1 MAETVRIEIPIE
13 VFDNTDPE
21 LGNAVRNLNRI
32 GQAADRAGESAQR
45 AGQQVTQ
52 FDRSSERTQRNLSQW
67 MKEKYEILLEA
78 KDRVAPVL
86 SAISGSIRN
95 IAGRA
100 WSVTMKAVD
109 FVTRPVQGI
118 VNLLKNPIFQA
129 GAVLG
134 VSIGM
139 KDTIDTYK
147 DFEAA
152 MSQVQAVSG
161 ATGAELEQL
170 TDKAKEMG
178 STTKFTAA
186 ESAEA
191 FNYMAMAGWKTND
204 MMEGIEGILNL
215 AAASG
220 ESLASTSDIVTD
232 ALTAFGMAAADS
244 GHFADILAAASSN
257 ANTNVGMMGET
268 FKYVAPVAGALGY
281 TAEDTAVA
289 IGLMA
294 NSGIKA
300 SMAGT
305 SLRQIF
311 MGLQGGVELSG
322 KALGKYHLEV
332 ENADGSMRKLDGVMD
347 DLREAFSKMTEAE
360 KAANAESI
368 AGKTG
373 MSGLLTIVNASEKDY
388 RKLTES
394 IKECDGAAAGMAGTM
409 LDNLQGSITLLQSA
423 VDGVKISL
431 GERLAPYV
439 RGIADWMT
447 EMMPEIQAGLSELMD
462 FTERKID
469 SLKAKFAEI
478 SATDEWQHADFFGK
492 MKIAWDEIIAQPFS
506 EWWESTGKAKI
517 ASVAGGIG
525 EGIGSALKT
534 GFLALLGIDVS
545 GTLDEGASIG
555 ASFAKGFSEGF
566 DFEAISRKLMD
577 GLKNMVSNAA
587 GLLPGGESA
596 GFSSLLSAGMLAKA
610 TGPLLKAGI
619 GGARLGRS
627 IFGSQ
632 TLQTDS
638 GETTV
643 VPGIGRRLAG
653 NMIGNAGAGTGLLG
667 FGSDT
672 AIKLGAGNLAG
683 GASLSAGALS
693 ALGLGAVAGGA
704 IGGASAISGGMDI
717 YRGFKADDKEEAAA
731 YKESGAWKLGGVG
744 AGAAAGAAI
753 GSVVPVVGTAVG
765 GLIGAG
771 VGGIAGWLKGNR
783 VKEDYKE
790 KLKEQ
795 EEAEAKA
802 QELAA
807 KTQKVFELTGVSIDG
822 AVLETQALKEA
833 IDDTGVSA
841 EEFGAMFQEA
851 VGNNLKSH
859 FGDIKLSLKETR
871 ELAESI
877 VFDSQE
883 KGIQK
888 FSDAVETSESSLSAL
903 KSRMQEIDRLNWK
916 AELGIKM
923 SKADISEYKDAMD
936 SLAKEAQS
944 YLENKH
950 YEANVAVNM
959 LVGKENAGSIRDSL
973 KEAYAG
979 LQSQI
984 DEASAELEQV
994 TSKALSDG
1002 VISTEDMVKVKIG
1015 GVKYEMDE
1023 AAAVTALQNQI
1034 SEITNKVAGAQQDA
1048 KLEALKIRYS
1058 GAQLDAE
1065 SFANLQQELQTDVES
1080 FTESYN
1086 QALEVGITNLKLQL
1100 GEGAIDKSTYEEQL
1114 KQLAEGYDAQID
1126 EMQVRVE
1133 SFQLDAIAE
1142 SYGSALDGILPD
1154 IEGTTSE
1161 KLSEAMQN
1169 ALAIEPQPA
1178 EWSAEQIASWFG
1190 LESLGA
1196 ETQAA
1201 LSEILQQTAETI
1213 PQKMSEEI
1221 TAAVGAVDYSGVD
1234 FAGPFSNEYL
1244 AQMQAADLSAGAN
1257 ALAQNVETGTA
1268 ASIGLLTFA
1277 ESGAAVTNGVGS
1289 AIQGA
1294 DMSPIAS
1301 AVDTL
1306 KSNTDAKV
1314 NSAFGA
1320 GVSTTMPV
1328 NVTADYKLLNPTA
1341 TVNVSGAGSGNAS
1354 LTATISGHA
1363 AGGYVQGKQ
1372 LSWLAEEG
1380 YGEFVIPTNPGRR
1393 ARALELYEQA
1403 GEMLGV
1409 GAHADGGFVG
1419 TGRPV
1424 FNHMV
1429 SGENNTFQD
1438 SYFLG
1443 SVMAENA
1450 PLQEV
1455 YQGDINY
1462 INDAVKN
1469 APYAHNETTDT
1480 DNILHDTSDTES
1492 GQDTYTY
1499 VPVHPGQDN
1508 RNGSSPGDVT
1518 IQVSV
1523 QMSPEFNISSQETEK
1538 QGTGDIMQAIRRHM
1552 SEIADEVGG
1561 EIADRLSEAFAN
1573 MALEG
1578 V

>member
-21 LGNAVRNLNRI
+21 LGNAIRGIDRL

-45 AGQQVTQ
+45 SGRRVTE
-52 FDRSSERTQRNLSQW
+52 FDRSSERTQRTLSQW

-78 KDRVAPVL
+78 KDRIAPVL
-86 SAISGSIRN
+86 SAIGGGIRN
-95 IAGRA
+95 LAGKA
-100 WSVTMKAVD
+100 WSVTMKAAD
-109 FVTRPVQGI
+109 FVTKPVQGI
-118 VNLLKNPIFQA
+118 INLLKNPIFQV

-139 KDTIDTYK
+139 KDTIETYK

-161 ATGAELEQL
+161 ATAPELEQL

-178 STTKFTAA
+178 ATTKFTAE
-186 ESAEA
+186 ESATA
-191 FNYMAMAGWKTND
+191 FNYMAMAGWKTQD
-204 MMEGIEGILNL
+204 MLSGIEGILNL

-220 ESLASTSDIVTD
+220 ESLGTTSDIVTD
-232 ALTAFGMAAADS
+232 ALTAFGLQASDA
-244 GHFADILAAASSN
+244 GHFADVLAQASSN
-257 ANTNVGMMGET
+257 ANTNVSMLGES
-268 FKYVAPVAGALGY
+268 FKYVAPVAGAMKY
-281 TAEDTAVA
+281 NVEDVSLAL
-289 IGLMA
+289 GLMA
-294 NSGIKA
+294 NASVKG

-305 SLRQIF
+305 SLKTALVNMASPTDKMATAMKKYGIS
-311 MGLQGGVELSG
+311 LTDSDG
-322 KALGKYHLEV
+322 KMKTLK
-332 ENADGSMRKLDGVMD
+332 GVMD
-347 DLREAFSKMTEAE
+347 NLRTSLGGLAEAE
-360 KAANAESI
+360 QTAAASRIFGKEAMAGMLSI
-368 AGKTG
+368 
-373 MSGLLTIVNASEKDY
+373 INASEKDY
-388 RKLTES
+388 NKLT
-394 IKECDGAAAGMAGTM
+394 KAVNNADGAAKNMSETM
-409 LDNLQGSITLLQSA
+409 LNNLQGSITLLQSA
-423 VDGVKISL
+423 ADGVKIST

-447 EMMPEIQAGLSELMD
+447 EMMPEIESGLGELMD
-462 FTERKID
+462 FVDRKIN

-478 SATDEWQHADFFGK
+478 SATEEWQNADIFGK
-492 MKIAWDEIIAQPFS
+492 VKIAWDEIIAQPFS
-506 EWWESTGKAKI
+506 EWWESAGKAKI
-517 ASVAGGIG
+517 AGMAGGVG

-534 GFLALLGIDVS
+534 GILTLLGIDVS

-566 DFEAISRKLMD
+566 DFEAISGKLTE

-587 GLLPGGESA
+587 KLLPGGEA
-596 GFSSLLSAGMLAKA
+596 ADLSSLLSAGMLAKVA
-610 TGPLLKAGI
+610 GPLLNAGI
-619 GGARLGRS
+619 GGVRLGRS

-632 TLQTDS
+632 TLPSED

-643 VPGIGRRLAG
+643 VPGIGRRI
-653 NMIGNAGAGTGLLG
+653 IGNADAGTGLLG
-667 FGSDT
+667 VGSSV
-672 AIKLGAGNLAG
+672 AMRLRAGNLAS
-683 GASLSAGALS
+683 GASLSTGALS

-704 IGGASAISGGMDI
+704 IGGVSAISGGMDV
-717 YRGFKADDKEEAAA
+717 YRGFTADDKEEAAA

-771 VGGIAGWLKGNR
+771 VGGIAGWLKGNK
-783 VKEDYKE
+783 VKDDYKE

-802 QELAA
+802 QGLAA
-807 KTQKVFELTGVSIDG
+807 KTQQVFELTGVSIDS
-822 AVLETQALKEA
+822 AVLETQELKDA
-833 IDDTGVSA
+833 MDDAGVSA
-841 EEFGAMFQEA
+841 EQFGAMFQEA

-859 FGDIKLSLKETR
+859 FGDLKLSLKETQD
-871 ELAESI
+871 LAESI
-877 VFDSQE
+877 VFDKQE
-883 KGIQK
+883 KGVQK
-888 FSDAVETSESSLSAL
+888 FSDALGASESSLSGL
-903 KSRMQEIDRLNWK
+903 KKRMQEIDRLNWE

-923 SKADISEYKDAMD
+923 SKGDISSYKDAMD
-936 SLAKEAQS
+936 ALAEEARS
-944 YLENKH
+944 YLKDKH

-959 LVGKENAGSIRDSL
+959 LVGKDNADGIRDSL
-973 KEAYAG
+973 KETYAG

-984 DEASAELEQV
+984 DEASAELQRV
-994 TSKALSDG
+994 TSKAFKDG

-1034 SEITNKVAGAQQDA
+1034 AEITNKVAGAQQDA

-1065 SFANLQQELQTDVES
+1065 SFANLQQELQADVES
-1080 FTESYN
+1080 FTESYS

-1133 SFQLDAIAE
+1133 SFQLDTIAE

-1169 ALAIEPQPA
+1169 ALAIEPEPA

-1221 TAAVGAVDYSGVD
+1221 TSAMSAVDYSGLD
-1234 FAGPFSNEYL
+1234 LAGPFSNEYI

-1268 ASIGLLTFA
+1268 ASMGLLTFA

-1289 AIQGA
+1289 AIQAA

-1328 NVTADYKLLNPTA
+1328 NVTADYRLLNPAA

-1363 AGGYVQGKQ
+1363 AGGYVQGRQ

-1403 GEMLGV
+1403 GKVLGV
-1409 GAHADGGFVG
+1409 SAHADGGFVG
-1419 TGRPV
+1419 NGQPA
-1424 FNHMV
+1424 FHNYMV
-1429 SGENNTFQD
+1429 SGENAPLQGSCSMD
-1438 SYFLG
+1438 SFLAG
-1443 SVMAENA
+1443 NDS
-1450 PLQEV
+1450 LQEV
-1455 YQGDINY
+1455 YQGNINY

-1469 APYAHNETTDT
+1469 APRAYNETKETNNVLNDM
-1480 DNILHDTSDTES
+1480 SVTES
-1492 GQDTYTY
+1492 GQNDY
-1499 VPVHPGQDN
+1499 VPVYI
-1508 RNGSSPGDVT
+1508 GSGNSAESSQGSTT

-1523 QMSPEFNISSQETEK
+1523 QMSPAFNISSQETGK

>member
-21 LGNAVRNLNRI
+21 LGNAIRGIDRL

-45 AGQQVTQ
+45 SGRRVTE
-52 FDRSSERTQRNLSQW
+52 FDRSSERTQRTLSQW

-78 KDRVAPVL
+78 KDRIAPVL
-86 SAISGSIRN
+86 SAIGGGIRN
-95 IAGRA
+95 LAGKA
-100 WSVTMKAVD
+100 WSVTMKAAD
-109 FVTRPVQGI
+109 FVTKPVQGI
-118 VNLLKNPIFQA
+118 INLLKNPIFQV

-139 KDTIDTYK
+139 KDTIETYK

-161 ATGAELEQL
+161 ATAPELEQL

-178 STTKFTAA
+178 ATTKFTAE
-186 ESAEA
+186 ESATA
-191 FNYMAMAGWKTND
+191 FNYMAMAGWKTQD
-204 MMEGIEGILNL
+204 MLSGIEGILNL

-220 ESLASTSDIVTD
+220 ESLGTTSDIVTD
-232 ALTAFGMAAADS
+232 ALTAFGLQASDA
-244 GHFADILAAASSN
+244 GHFADVLAQASSN
-257 ANTNVGMMGET
+257 ANTNVSMLGES
-268 FKYVAPVAGALGY
+268 FKYVAPVAGAMKY
-281 TAEDTAVA
+281 NVEDVSLAL
-289 IGLMA
+289 GLMA
-294 NSGIKA
+294 NASVKG

-305 SLRQIF
+305 SLKTALVNMASPTDKMATAMKKYGIS
-311 MGLQGGVELSG
+311 LTDSDG
-322 KALGKYHLEV
+322 KMKTLK
-332 ENADGSMRKLDGVMD
+332 GVMD
-347 DLREAFSKMTEAE
+347 NLRTSLGGLAEAE
-360 KAANAESI
+360 QTAAASRIFGKEAMAGMLSI
-368 AGKTG
+368 
-373 MSGLLTIVNASEKDY
+373 INASEKDY
-388 RKLTES
+388 NKLT
-394 IKECDGAAAGMAGTM
+394 KAVNNADGAAKNMSETM

-423 VDGVKISL
+423 VDGVKIST

-447 EMMPEIQAGLSELMD
+447 EMMPEIESGLGELMD
-462 FTERKID
+462 FVDRKIN

-478 SATDEWQHADFFGK
+478 RATEEWQNADIFGK
-492 MKIAWDEIIAQPFS
+492 VKIAWDEIIAQPFS

-517 ASVAGGIG
+517 AGMAGGVG

-534 GFLALLGIDVS
+534 GILTLLGIDVS

-566 DFEAISRKLMD
+566 DFEAISSKLME

-587 GLLPGGESA
+587 KLLPGGESSDL
-596 GFSSLLSAGMLAKA
+596 SSLLSAGMLAKIA
-610 TGPLLKAGI
+610 GPLLNAGI
-619 GGARLGRS
+619 GGARLGRT
-627 IFGSQ
+627 IFSSQ
-632 TLQTDS
+632 TLPAEDGGTA
-638 GETTV
+638 V
-643 VPGIGRRLAG
+643 VPGLGARL
-653 NMIGNAGAGTGLLG
+653 IGNAGAGTGLLG
-667 FGSDT
+667 FGANT

-683 GASLSAGALS
+683 GASLSAGTLS
-693 ALGLGAVAGGA
+693 AIGLGATAGGIAGGA
-704 IGGASAISGGMDI
+704 SLISGGVDI
-717 YRGFKADDKEEAAA
+717 YKAVKSDDKEESAA
-731 YKESGAWKLGGVG
+731 YAESGAWKVGGAG

-753 GSVVPVVGTAVG
+753 GSFFGGIGAVPGA
-765 GLIGAG
+765 LIGAG
-771 VGGIAGWLKGNR
+771 VGGIAGWLKGNK
-783 VKEDYKE
+783 VKDDYKE

-807 KTQKVFELTGVSIDG
+807 KTQQVFELTGVSIDS
-822 AVLETQALKEA
+822 AVLETQELKDA
-833 IDDTGVSA
+833 MDDAGVSA
-841 EEFGAMFQEA
+841 EQFGAMFQEA

-859 FGDIKLSLKETR
+859 FGDLKLSLKETQN
-871 ELAESI
+871 LAESI
-877 VFDSQE
+877 VFDKQE

-888 FSDAVETSESSLSAL
+888 FSDAAEASQSSLSAL
-903 KSRMQEIDRLNWK
+903 KKRMEEIDRLNWE

-923 SKADISEYKDAMD
+923 SKGDVSNFKDSMD
-936 SLAKEAQS
+936 ALAEEAQS
-944 YLENKH
+944 YLKDKH

-959 LVGKENAGSIRDSL
+959 LVGKDNAGGIRDSL
-973 KEAYAG
+973 KETYAG

-984 DEASAELEQV
+984 DEASAELQRV
-994 TSKALSDG
+994 TSKAFKDG

-1034 SEITNKVAGAQQDA
+1034 AEITNKVAGAQQDA

-1065 SFANLQQELQTDVES
+1065 SFANLQQELQADVES
-1080 FTESYN
+1080 FTESYS

-1133 SFQLDAIAE
+1133 SFQLDTIAE

-1169 ALAIEPQPA
+1169 ALAIEPEPA

-1221 TAAVGAVDYSGVD
+1221 TSAMSAVDYSGLD
-1234 FAGPFSNEYL
+1234 LAGPFSNEYI

-1268 ASIGLLTFA
+1268 ASMGLLTFA

-1289 AIQGA
+1289 AIQSA

-1328 NVTADYKLLNPTA
+1328 NVTADYRLLNPAA

-1363 AGGYVQGKQ
+1363 AGGYVQGRQ

-1403 GEMLGV
+1403 GKVLGV
-1409 GAHADGGFVG
+1409 SAHADGGFVG
-1419 TGRPV
+1419 NGQPA
-1424 FNHMV
+1424 FHNYMV
-1429 SGENNTFQD
+1429 SGENAPLQGSCSMD
-1438 SYFLG
+1438 SFLAG
-1443 SVMAENA
+1443 NDS
-1450 PLQEV
+1450 LQEV
-1455 YQGDINY
+1455 YQGNINY

-1469 APYAHNETTDT
+1469 APRAYNETKETNNVLNDM
-1480 DNILHDTSDTES
+1480 SVTES
-1492 GQDTYTY
+1492 GQNDY
-1499 VPVHPGQDN
+1499 VPVYI
-1508 RNGSSPGDVT
+1508 GSGNSAESSQGSTT

-1523 QMSPEFNISSQETEK
+1523 QMSPAFNISSQETGK

>member
-21 LGNAVRNLNRI
+21 LGNAIRGIDRL

-45 AGQQVTQ
+45 SGRRVTE
-52 FDRSSERTQRNLSQW
+52 FDRSSERTQRTLSQW

-78 KDRVAPVL
+78 KDRIAPVL
-86 SAISGSIRN
+86 SAIGGGIRN
-95 IAGRA
+95 LAGKA
-100 WSVTMKAVD
+100 WSVTMKAAD
-109 FVTRPVQGI
+109 FVTKPVQGI
-118 VNLLKNPIFQA
+118 INLLKNPIFQV

-139 KDTIDTYK
+139 KDTIETYK

-161 ATGAELEQL
+161 ATAPELEQL

-178 STTKFTAA
+178 ATTKFTAE
-186 ESAEA
+186 ESATA
-191 FNYMAMAGWKTND
+191 FNYMAMAGWKTQD
-204 MMEGIEGILNL
+204 MLSGIEGILNL

-220 ESLASTSDIVTD
+220 ESLGTTSDIVTD
-232 ALTAFGMAAADS
+232 ALTAFGLQASDA
-244 GHFADILAAASSN
+244 GHFADVLAQASSN
-257 ANTNVGMMGET
+257 ANTNVSMLGES
-268 FKYVAPVAGALGY
+268 FKYVAPVAGAMKY
-281 TAEDTAVA
+281 NVEDVSLAL
-289 IGLMA
+289 GLMA
-294 NSGIKA
+294 NASVKG

-305 SLRQIF
+305 SLKTALVNMASPTDKMATAMKKYGIS
-311 MGLQGGVELSG
+311 LTDSDG
-322 KALGKYHLEV
+322 KMKTLK
-332 ENADGSMRKLDGVMD
+332 GVMD
-347 DLREAFSKMTEAE
+347 NLRTSLGGLAEAE
-360 KAANAESI
+360 QTAAASRIFGKEAMAGMLSI
-368 AGKTG
+368 
-373 MSGLLTIVNASEKDY
+373 INASEKDY
-388 RKLTES
+388 NKLT
-394 IKECDGAAAGMAGTM
+394 KAVNNADGAAKNMSETM

-423 VDGVKISL
+423 VDGVKIST

-447 EMMPEIQAGLSELMD
+447 EMMPEIESGLGELMD
-462 FTERKID
+462 FVDRKIN

-478 SATDEWQHADFFGK
+478 RATEEWQNADIFGK
-492 MKIAWDEIIAQPFS
+492 VKIAWDEIIAQPFS

-517 ASVAGGIG
+517 AGMAGGVG

-534 GFLALLGIDVS
+534 GILTLLGIDVS

-566 DFEAISRKLMD
+566 DFEAISSKLME

-587 GLLPGGESA
+587 KLLPGGESSDL
-596 GFSSLLSAGMLAKA
+596 SSLLSAGMLAKIA
-610 TGPLLKAGI
+610 GPLLNAGI
-619 GGARLGRS
+619 GGARLGRT
-627 IFGSQ
+627 IFSSQ
-632 TLQTDS
+632 TLPAEDGGTA
-638 GETTV
+638 V
-643 VPGIGRRLAG
+643 VPGLGARL
-653 NMIGNAGAGTGLLG
+653 IGNAGAGTGLLG
-667 FGSDT
+667 FGANT

-683 GASLSAGALS
+683 GASLSAGTLS
-693 ALGLGAVAGGA
+693 AIGLGATAGGIAGGA
-704 IGGASAISGGMDI
+704 SLISGGVDI
-717 YRGFKADDKEEAAA
+717 YKAVKSDDKEESAA
-731 YKESGAWKLGGVG
+731 YAESGAWKVGGAG

-753 GSVVPVVGTAVG
+753 GSFFGGIGAVPGA
-765 GLIGAG
+765 LIGAG
-771 VGGIAGWLKGNR
+771 VGGIAGWLKRNK
-783 VKEDYKE
+783 VKDDYKE

-807 KTQKVFELTGVSIDG
+807 KTQQVFELTGVSIDR
-822 AVLETQALKEA
+822 AVLETQELKDA
-833 IDDTGVSA
+833 MDDAGVSA
-841 EEFGAMFQEA
+841 EQFGAMFQEA

-859 FGDIKLSLKETR
+859 FGDLKLSLKETQN
-871 ELAESI
+871 LAESI
-877 VFDSQE
+877 VFDKQE

-888 FSDAVETSESSLSAL
+888 FSDAAEASQSSLSAL
-903 KSRMQEIDRLNWK
+903 KKRMEEIDRLNWE

-923 SKADISEYKDAMD
+923 SKGDVSNFKDSMD
-936 SLAKEAQS
+936 ALAEEAQS
-944 YLENKH
+944 YLKDKH

-959 LVGKENAGSIRDSL
+959 LVGKDNAGGIRDSL
-973 KEAYAG
+973 KETYAG

-984 DEASAELEQV
+984 DEASAELQRV
-994 TSKALSDG
+994 TSKAFKDG

-1034 SEITNKVAGAQQDA
+1034 AEITNKVAGAQQDA

-1065 SFANLQQELQTDVES
+1065 SFANLQQELQADVES
-1080 FTESYN
+1080 FTESYS

-1133 SFQLDAIAE
+1133 SFQLDTIAE

-1169 ALAIEPQPA
+1169 ALAIEPEPA

-1221 TAAVGAVDYSGVD
+1221 TSAMSAVDYSGLD
-1234 FAGPFSNEYL
+1234 LAGPFSNEYI

-1268 ASIGLLTFA
+1268 ASMGLLTFA

-1289 AIQGA
+1289 AIQSA

-1328 NVTADYKLLNPTA
+1328 NVTADYRLLNPAA

-1363 AGGYVQGKQ
+1363 AGGYVQGRQ

-1403 GEMLGV
+1403 GKVLGV
-1409 GAHADGGFVG
+1409 SAHADGGFVG
-1419 TGRPV
+1419 NGQPA
-1424 FNHMV
+1424 FHNYMV
-1429 SGENNTFQD
+1429 SGENAPLQGSCSMD
-1438 SYFLG
+1438 SFLAG
-1443 SVMAENA
+1443 NDS
-1450 PLQEV
+1450 LQEV
-1455 YQGDINY
+1455 YQGNINY

-1469 APYAHNETTDT
+1469 APRAYNETKETNNVLNDM
-1480 DNILHDTSDTES
+1480 SVTES
-1492 GQDTYTY
+1492 GQNDY
-1499 VPVHPGQDN
+1499 VPVYI
-1508 RNGSSPGDVT
+1508 GSGNSAESSQGSTT

-1523 QMSPEFNISSQETEK
+1523 QMSPAFNISSQETGK

>member
-21 LGNAVRNLNRI
+21 LGNAIRGIDRL

-45 AGQQVTQ
+45 SGRRVTE
-52 FDRSSERTQRNLSQW
+52 FDRSSERTQRTLSQW

-78 KDRVAPVL
+78 KDRIAPVL
-86 SAISGSIRN
+86 SAIGGGIRN
-95 IAGRA
+95 LAGKA
-100 WSVTMKAVD
+100 WSVTMKAAD
-109 FVTRPVQGI
+109 FVTKPVQGI
-118 VNLLKNPIFQA
+118 INLLKNPIFQV

-139 KDTIDTYK
+139 KDTIETYK

-161 ATGAELEQL
+161 ATAPELEQL

-178 STTKFTAA
+178 ATTKFTAE
-186 ESAEA
+186 ESATA
-191 FNYMAMAGWKTND
+191 FNYMAMAGWKTQD
-204 MMEGIEGILNL
+204 MLSGIEGILNL

-220 ESLASTSDIVTD
+220 ETLGTTSDIVTD
-232 ALTAFGMAAADS
+232 ALTAFGLQASDA
-244 GHFADILAAASSN
+244 GHFADVLAQASSN
-257 ANTNVGMMGET
+257 ANTNVSMLGES
-268 FKYVAPVAGALGY
+268 FKYVAPVAGAMKY
-281 TAEDTAVA
+281 NVEDVSLAL
-289 IGLMA
+289 GLMA
-294 NSGIKA
+294 NASVKG

-305 SLRQIF
+305 SLKTALVNMASPTDKMATAMKKYGIS
-311 MGLQGGVELSG
+311 LTDSDG
-322 KALGKYHLEV
+322 KMKTLK
-332 ENADGSMRKLDGVMD
+332 GVMD
-347 DLREAFSKMTEAE
+347 NLRTSLGGLAEAE
-360 KAANAESI
+360 QTAAASRIFGKEAMAGMLSI
-368 AGKTG
+368 
-373 MSGLLTIVNASEKDY
+373 INASEKDY
-388 RKLTES
+388 NKLT
-394 IKECDGAAAGMAGTM
+394 KAVNNADGAAKNMSETM

-423 VDGVKISL
+423 VDGVKIST

-447 EMMPEIQAGLSELMD
+447 EMMPEIESGLGELMD
-462 FTERKID
+462 FVDRKIN

-478 SATDEWQHADFFGK
+478 RATEEWQNADIFGK
-492 MKIAWDEIIAQPFS
+492 VKIAWDEIIAQPFS

-517 ASVAGGIG
+517 AGMAGGVG

-534 GFLALLGIDVS
+534 GILTLLGIDVS

-566 DFEAISRKLMD
+566 DFEAISSKLME

-587 GLLPGGESA
+587 KLLPGGESSDL
-596 GFSSLLSAGMLAKA
+596 SSLLSAGMLAKIA
-610 TGPLLKAGI
+610 GPLLNAGI
-619 GGARLGRS
+619 GGARLGRT
-627 IFGSQ
+627 IFSSQ
-632 TLQTDS
+632 TLPAEDGGTA
-638 GETTV
+638 V
-643 VPGIGRRLAG
+643 VPGLGARL
-653 NMIGNAGAGTGLLG
+653 IGNAGAGTGLLG
-667 FGSDT
+667 FGANT

-683 GASLSAGALS
+683 GASLSAGTLS
-693 ALGLGAVAGGA
+693 AIGLGATAGGIAGGA
-704 IGGASAISGGMDI
+704 SLISGGVDI
-717 YRGFKADDKEEAAA
+717 YKAVKSDDKEESAA
-731 YKESGAWKLGGVG
+731 YAESGAWKVGGAG

-753 GSVVPVVGTAVG
+753 GSFFGGIGAVPGA
-765 GLIGAG
+765 LIGAG
-771 VGGIAGWLKGNR
+771 VGGIAGWLKGNK
-783 VKEDYKE
+783 VKDDYKE

-807 KTQKVFELTGVSIDG
+807 KTQQVFELTGVSIDR
-822 AVLETQALKEA
+822 AVLETQELKDA
-833 IDDTGVSA
+833 MDDAGVSA
-841 EEFGAMFQEA
+841 EQFGAMFQEA

-859 FGDIKLSLKETR
+859 FGDLKLSLKETQD
-871 ELAESI
+871 LAESI
-877 VFDSQE
+877 VFDKQE

-888 FSDAVETSESSLSAL
+888 FSDAAEASQSSLSAL
-903 KSRMQEIDRLNWK
+903 KKRMEEIDRLNWE

-923 SKADISEYKDAMD
+923 SKGDVSNFKDSMD
-936 SLAKEAQS
+936 ALAEEAQS
-944 YLENKH
+944 YLKDKH

-959 LVGKENAGSIRDSL
+959 LVGKDNAGGIRDSL
-973 KEAYAG
+973 KETYAG

-984 DEASAELEQV
+984 DEASAELQRV
-994 TSKALSDG
+994 TSKAFKDG

-1034 SEITNKVAGAQQDA
+1034 AEITNKVAGAQQDA

-1065 SFANLQQELQTDVES
+1065 SFANLQQELQADVES
-1080 FTESYN
+1080 FTESYS

-1133 SFQLDAIAE
+1133 SFQLDTIAE

-1169 ALAIEPQPA
+1169 ALAIEPEPA

-1221 TAAVGAVDYSGVD
+1221 TSAMSAVDYSGLD
-1234 FAGPFSNEYL
+1234 LAGPFSNEYI

-1268 ASIGLLTFA
+1268 ASMGLLTFA

-1289 AIQGA
+1289 AIQSA

-1328 NVTADYKLLNPTA
+1328 NVTADYRLLNPAA

-1363 AGGYVQGKQ
+1363 AGGYVQGRQ

-1403 GEMLGV
+1403 GKVLGV
-1409 GAHADGGFVG
+1409 SAHADGGFVG
-1419 TGRPV
+1419 NGQPA
-1424 FNHMV
+1424 FQNYMV
-1429 SGENNTFQD
+1429 SGENAPLQGSCSMD
-1438 SYFLG
+1438 SFLAG
-1443 SVMAENA
+1443 NDS
-1450 PLQEV
+1450 LQEV
-1455 YQGDINY
+1455 YQGNINY

-1469 APYAHNETTDT
+1469 APRAYNETKETNNVLNDM
-1480 DNILHDTSDTES
+1480 SVTES
-1492 GQDTYTY
+1492 GQNDY
-1499 VPVHPGQDN
+1499 VPVYI
-1508 RNGSSPGDVT
+1508 GSGNSAESSQGSTT

-1523 QMSPEFNISSQETEK
+1523 QMSPAFNISSQETGK

>member
-21 LGNAVRNLNRI
+21 LGNAIRGIDRL

-45 AGQQVTQ
+45 SGRRVTE
-52 FDRSSERTQRNLSQW
+52 FDRSSERTQRTLSQW

-78 KDRVAPVL
+78 KDRIAPVL
-86 SAISGSIRN
+86 SAIGGGIRN
-95 IAGRA
+95 LAGKA
-100 WSVTMKAVD
+100 WSVTMKAAD
-109 FVTRPVQGI
+109 FVTKPVQGI
-118 VNLLKNPIFQA
+118 INLLKNPIFQV

-139 KDTIDTYK
+139 KDTIETYK

-161 ATGAELEQL
+161 ATAPELEQL

-178 STTKFTAA
+178 ATTKFTAE
-186 ESAEA
+186 ESATA
-191 FNYMAMAGWKTND
+191 FNYMAMAGWKTQD
-204 MMEGIEGILNL
+204 MLSGIEGILNL

-220 ESLASTSDIVTD
+220 ETLGTTSDIVTD
-232 ALTAFGMAAADS
+232 ALTAFGLQASDA
-244 GHFADILAAASSN
+244 GHFADVLAQASSN
-257 ANTNVGMMGET
+257 ANTNVSMLGES
-268 FKYVAPVAGALGY
+268 FKYVAPVAGAMKY
-281 TAEDTAVA
+281 NVEDVSLAL
-289 IGLMA
+289 GLMA
-294 NSGIKA
+294 NASVKG

-305 SLRQIF
+305 SLKTALVNMASPTDKMATAMKKYGIS
-311 MGLQGGVELSG
+311 LTDSDG
-322 KALGKYHLEV
+322 KMKTLK
-332 ENADGSMRKLDGVMD
+332 GVMD
-347 DLREAFSKMTEAE
+347 NLRTSLGGLAEAE
-360 KAANAESI
+360 QTAAASRIFGKEAMAGMLSI
-368 AGKTG
+368 
-373 MSGLLTIVNASEKDY
+373 INASEKDY
-388 RKLTES
+388 NKLT
-394 IKECDGAAAGMAGTM
+394 KAVNNADGAAKNMSETM

-423 VDGVKISL
+423 VDGVKIST

-447 EMMPEIQAGLSELMD
+447 EMMPEIESGLGELMD
-462 FTERKID
+462 FVDRKIN

-478 SATDEWQHADFFGK
+478 RATEEWQNADIFGK
-492 MKIAWDEIIAQPFS
+492 VKIAWDEIIAQPFS

-517 ASVAGGIG
+517 AGMAGGVG

-534 GFLALLGIDVS
+534 GILTLLGIDVS

-566 DFEAISRKLMD
+566 DFEAISSKLME

-587 GLLPGGESA
+587 KLLPGGESSDL
-596 GFSSLLSAGMLAKA
+596 SSLLSAGMLAKIA
-610 TGPLLKAGI
+610 GPLLNAGI
-619 GGARLGRS
+619 GGARLGRT
-627 IFGSQ
+627 IFSSQ
-632 TLQTDS
+632 TLPAEDGGTA
-638 GETTV
+638 V
-643 VPGIGRRLAG
+643 VPGLGARL
-653 NMIGNAGAGTGLLG
+653 IGNAGAGTGLLG
-667 FGSDT
+667 FGANT

-683 GASLSAGALS
+683 GASLSAGTLS
-693 ALGLGAVAGGA
+693 AIGLGATAGGIAGGA
-704 IGGASAISGGMDI
+704 SLISGGVDI
-717 YRGFKADDKEEAAA
+717 YKAVKSDDKEESAA
-731 YKESGAWKLGGVG
+731 YAESGAWKVGGAG

-753 GSVVPVVGTAVG
+753 GSFFGGIGAVPGA
-765 GLIGAG
+765 LIGAG
-771 VGGIAGWLKGNR
+771 VGGIAGWLKGNK
-783 VKEDYKE
+783 VKDDYKE

-807 KTQKVFELTGVSIDG
+807 KTQQVFELTGVSIDR
-822 AVLETQALKEA
+822 AVLETQELKDA
-833 IDDTGVSA
+833 MDDAGVSA
-841 EEFGAMFQEA
+841 EQFGAMFQEA

-859 FGDIKLSLKETR
+859 FGDLKLSLKETQD
-871 ELAESI
+871 LAESI
-877 VFDSQE
+877 VFDKQE

-888 FSDAVETSESSLSAL
+888 FSDAAEASQSSLSAL
-903 KSRMQEIDRLNWK
+903 KKRMEEIDRLNWE

-923 SKADISEYKDAMD
+923 SKGDVSNFKDSMD
-936 SLAKEAQS
+936 ALAEEAQS
-944 YLENKH
+944 YLKDKH

-959 LVGKENAGSIRDSL
+959 LVGKDNAGGIRDSL
-973 KEAYAG
+973 KETYAG

-984 DEASAELEQV
+984 DEASAELQRV
-994 TSKALSDG
+994 TSKAFKDG

-1034 SEITNKVAGAQQDA
+1034 AEITNKVAGAQQDA

-1065 SFANLQQELQTDVES
+1065 SFANLQQELQADVES
-1080 FTESYN
+1080 FTESYS

-1133 SFQLDAIAE
+1133 SFQLDTIAE

-1169 ALAIEPQPA
+1169 ALAIEPEPA

-1201 LSEILQQTAETI
+1201 LSKILQQTAETI

-1221 TAAVGAVDYSGVD
+1221 TSAMSAVDYSGLD
-1234 FAGPFSNEYL
+1234 LAGPFSNEYI

-1268 ASIGLLTFA
+1268 ASMGLLTFA

-1289 AIQGA
+1289 AIQSA

-1328 NVTADYKLLNPTA
+1328 NVTADYRLLNPAA

-1363 AGGYVQGKQ
+1363 AGGYVQGRQ

-1403 GEMLGV
+1403 GKVLGV
-1409 GAHADGGFVG
+1409 SAHADGGFVG
-1419 TGRPV
+1419 NGQPA
-1424 FNHMV
+1424 FHNYMV
-1429 SGENNTFQD
+1429 SGENAPLQGSCSMD
-1438 SYFLG
+1438 SFLAG
-1443 SVMAENA
+1443 NDS
-1450 PLQEV
+1450 LQEV
-1455 YQGDINY
+1455 YQGNINY

-1469 APYAHNETTDT
+1469 APRAYNETKETNNVLNDM
-1480 DNILHDTSDTES
+1480 SVTES
-1492 GQDTYTY
+1492 GQNDY
-1499 VPVHPGQDN
+1499 VPVYI
-1508 RNGSSPGDVT
+1508 GSGNSAESSQGSTT

-1523 QMSPEFNISSQETEK
+1523 QMSPAFNISSQETGK

>member
-21 LGNAVRNLNRI
+21 LGNAIRGIDRL

-45 AGQQVTQ
+45 SGRRVTE
-52 FDRSSERTQRNLSQW
+52 FDRSSERTQRTLSQW

-78 KDRVAPVL
+78 KDRIAPVL
-86 SAISGSIRN
+86 SGIGGGIRN
-95 IAGRA
+95 LAGKS
-100 WSVTMKAVD
+100 WSVTMKAAD
-109 FVTRPVQGI
+109 FVTKPVQGI
-118 VNLLKNPIFQA
+118 INLLKNPIFQV

-139 KDTIDTYK
+139 KDTIETYK

-161 ATGAELEQL
+161 ATAPELEQL

-178 STTKFTAA
+178 ATTKFTAE
-186 ESAEA
+186 ESATA
-191 FNYMAMAGWKTND
+191 FNYMAMAGWKTQD
-204 MMEGIEGILNL
+204 MLSGIEGILNL

-220 ESLASTSDIVTD
+220 ESLGTTSDIVTD
-232 ALTAFGMAAADS
+232 ALTAFGLQASDA
-244 GHFADILAAASSN
+244 GHFADVLAQASSN
-257 ANTNVGMMGET
+257 ANTNVSMLGES
-268 FKYVAPVAGALGY
+268 FKYVAPVAGAMKY
-281 TAEDTAVA
+281 NVEDVSLAL
-289 IGLMA
+289 GLMA
-294 NSGIKA
+294 NASVKG

-305 SLRQIF
+305 SLKTALVNMASPTDKMATAMKKYGIS
-311 MGLQGGVELSG
+311 LTDSDG
-322 KALGKYHLEV
+322 KMKTLK
-332 ENADGSMRKLDGVMD
+332 GVMD
-347 DLREAFSKMTEAE
+347 NLRTSLGGLAEAE
-360 KAANAESI
+360 QTAAASRIFGKEAMAGMLSI
-368 AGKTG
+368 
-373 MSGLLTIVNASEKDY
+373 INASEKDY
-388 RKLTES
+388 NKLT
-394 IKECDGAAAGMAGTM
+394 KAVNNADGAAKNMSETM

-423 VDGVKISL
+423 VDGVKIST

-447 EMMPEIQAGLSELMD
+447 EMMPEIESGLGELMD
-462 FTERKID
+462 FVDRKIN
-469 SLKAKFAEI
+469 SLNAKFAEI
-478 SATDEWQHADFFGK
+478 SATEEWQNADIFGK
-492 MKIAWDEIIAQPFS
+492 VKIAWDEIIAQPFS
-506 EWWESTGKAKI
+506 EWWESTGKAKL
-517 ASVAGGIG
+517 AGMAGGVG

-534 GFLALLGIDVS
+534 GILTLLGIDVS

-566 DFEAISRKLMD
+566 DFEAISSKLME

-587 GLLPGGESA
+587 KLLPGGEA
-596 GFSSLLSAGMLAKA
+596 AELSSLLSAGILAKIA
-610 TGPLLKAGI
+610 GSLLNVGI
-619 GGARLGRS
+619 GSARLGRS
-627 IFGSQ
+627 IFGGISESASDG
-632 TLQTDS
+632 LLKKIIGGFSVEGEVS
-638 GETTV
+638 GT
-643 VPGIGRRLAG
+643 GLAS
-653 NMIGNAGAGTGLLG
+653 GTGLLG
-667 FGSDT
+667 
-672 AIKLGAGNLAG
+672 LAG
-683 GASLSAGALS
+683 KAGMYLGSGATSSAGLA
-693 ALGLGAVAGGA
+693 AAGGGA
-704 IGGASAISGGMDI
+704 IAGGVIGAASLVSGAMDI
-717 YRGFKADDKEEAAA
+717 YHGFYAENKEEKDA
-731 YKESGAWKLGGVG
+731 YIDSGIYKTGGV
-744 AGAAAGAAI
+744 ATGAAI
-753 GSVVPVVGTAVG
+753 GATVGTIVPVVGTAVG

-771 VGGIAGWLKGNR
+771 VGGIAGWLKGNK
-783 VKEDYKE
+783 VKDDYKE

-795 EEAEAKA
+795 EKAEAKA

-807 KTQKVFELTGVSIDG
+807 KTQQVFELTGVSIDR
-822 AVLETQALKEA
+822 AVLETQELKDA
-833 IDDTGVSA
+833 MDDAGVSA
-841 EEFGAMFQEA
+841 EQFGAMFQEA

-859 FGDIKLSLKETR
+859 FGDLKLSLKETQD
-871 ELAESI
+871 LAESI
-877 VFDSQE
+877 VFDKQE

-888 FSDAVETSESSLSAL
+888 FSDAAEASQSSLSAL
-903 KSRMQEIDRLNWK
+903 KKRMEEIDRLNWE

-923 SKADISEYKDAMD
+923 SKGDVSNFKDSMD
-936 SLAKEAQS
+936 ALAEEAQS
-944 YLENKH
+944 YLKDKH

-959 LVGKENAGSIRDSL
+959 LVGKDNAGGIRDSL
-973 KEAYAG
+973 KETYAG

-984 DEASAELEQV
+984 DEASAELQRV
-994 TSKALSDG
+994 TSKAFKDG

-1034 SEITNKVAGAQQDA
+1034 AEITNKVAGAQQDA

-1065 SFANLQQELQTDVES
+1065 SFANLQQELQADVES

-1133 SFQLDAIAE
+1133 SFQLDTIAE

-1169 ALAIEPQPA
+1169 ALAIEPEPA

-1221 TAAVGAVDYSGVD
+1221 TSAMSAVDYSGLD
-1234 FAGPFSNEYL
+1234 LAGPFSNEYI

-1268 ASIGLLTFA
+1268 ASMGLLTFA

-1289 AIQGA
+1289 AIQSA

-1328 NVTADYKLLNPTA
+1328 NVTADYRLLNPAA

-1363 AGGYVQGKQ
+1363 AGGYVQGRQ

-1403 GEMLGV
+1403 GKVLGV
-1409 GAHADGGFVG
+1409 SAHADGGFVG
-1419 TGRPV
+1419 NGQPA
-1424 FNHMV
+1424 FHNYMV
-1429 SGENNTFQD
+1429 SGENAPLQGSCSMD
-1438 SYFLG
+1438 SFLAG
-1443 SVMAENA
+1443 NDS
-1450 PLQEV
+1450 LQEV
-1455 YQGDINY
+1455 YQGNINY

-1469 APYAHNETTDT
+1469 APRAYNETKETNNVLNDM
-1480 DNILHDTSDTES
+1480 SVTES
-1492 GQDTYTY
+1492 GQNDY
-1499 VPVHPGQDN
+1499 VPVYI
-1508 RNGSSPGDVT
+1508 GSGNSAESSQGSTT

-1523 QMSPEFNISSQETEK
+1523 QMSPAFNISSQETGK

>member
-1 MAETVRIEIPIE
+1 
-13 VFDNTDPE
+13 
-21 LGNAVRNLNRI
+21 
-32 GQAADRAGESAQR
+32 
-45 AGQQVTQ
+45 
-52 FDRSSERTQRNLSQW
+52 
-67 MKEKYEILLEA
+67 
-78 KDRVAPVL
+78 
-86 SAISGSIRN
+86 
-95 IAGRA
+95 
-100 WSVTMKAVD
+100 MKAVD
-109 FVTRPVQGI
+109 FVTKPVQGI
-118 VNLLKNPIFQA
+118 INLLKNPIFQV

-139 KDTIDTYK
+139 KDTIETYK

-161 ATGAELEQL
+161 ATGPQLEQL

-178 STTKFTAA
+178 ATTKFTAE

-204 MMEGIEGILNL
+204 MMDGIEGILNL

-220 ESLASTSDIVTD
+220 ESLATTSDIVTD
-232 ALTAFGMAAADS
+232 ALTAFGLQASDS

-268 FKYVAPVAGALGY
+268 FKYVAPVAGALKY

-311 MGLQGGVELSG
+311 LGLQGGVELTG

-332 ENADGSMRKLDGVMD
+332 ENADGSMRNLDGVMQD
-347 DLREAFSKMTEAE
+347 MREAFSKMTEAE
-360 KAANAESI
+360 KTANAENI

-373 MSGLLTIVNASEKDY
+373 MSGLLAIVNASEKDY
-388 RKLTES
+388 KKLTEA
-394 IKECDGAAAGMAGTM
+394 IKECDGASEKMSETM

-423 VDGVKISL
+423 VDSVKIST

-439 RGIADWMT
+439 RGIADWLT
-447 EMMPEIQAGLSELMD
+447 EMMPEVEAGLGELMD
-462 FTERKID
+462 FVDRKIN

-478 SATDEWQHADFFGK
+478 SATDAWQDADIFGK
-492 MKIAWDEIIAQPFS
+492 IKIAWDEIIAQPFS

-517 ASVAGGIG
+517 AGMAGGVG

-534 GFLALLGIDVS
+534 GILTLLGIDVS

-566 DFEAISRKLMD
+566 DFEAISSKLME

-587 GLLPGGESA
+587 KLLPGGEAA
-596 GFSSLLSAGMLAKA
+596 GLSSLLSAGMLAKIA
-610 TGPLLKAGI
+610 GPLVSAGI

-632 TLQTDS
+632 AIPAE

-643 VPGIGRRLAG
+643 VPGLGARL
-653 NMIGNAGAGTGLLG
+653 IGNAGAGTGLLG
-667 FGSDT
+667 FGADT

-704 IGGASAISGGMDI
+704 IGGVSAISGGMDI
-717 YRGFKADDKEEAAA
+717 YHGFKADDKEEAAA
-731 YKESGAWKLGGVG
+731 YKESGAWKVGGVG
-744 AGAAAGAAI
+744 AGAVAGAAI

-765 GLIGAG
+765 GLVGAG
-771 VGGIAGWLKGNR
+771 VGGIAGWLKGSK
-783 VKEDYKE
+783 VKNDYKE
-790 KLKEQ
+790 KLREQ

-807 KTQKVFELTGVSIDG
+807 KTQQVFELAGVSIDS
-822 AVLETQALKEA
+822 AVLETQELKDA
-833 IDDTGVSA
+833 MDDAGVSA
-841 EEFGAMFQEA
+841 EQFGAMFQEA

-859 FGDIKLSLKETR
+859 FGDLKLSLKETQG
-871 ELAESI
+871 LAESI
-877 VFDSQE
+877 VFDKQE

-888 FSDAVETSESSLSAL
+888 FSDALEASEGRLAGL
-903 KSRMQEIDRLNWK
+903 KNRMQEIDRLNWE

-923 SKADISEYKDAMD
+923 SKGDISNFKDAMD
-936 SLAKEAQS
+936 ALAEDAQS
-944 YLENKH
+944 YLKDKH

-959 LVGKENAGSIRDSL
+959 LVGKDNAGGIRDSL
-973 KEAYAG
+973 KETYAG
-979 LQSQI
+979 LQSQV
-984 DEASAELEQV
+984 DKASAELQRV
-994 TSKALSDG
+994 TSKALKDG

-1023 AAAVTALQNQI
+1023 ASAITELQNQI
-1034 SEITNKVAGAQQDA
+1034 AEITNKVAGAQQDA

-1065 SFANLQQELQTDVES
+1065 SFANLQQELQADVES

-1169 ALAIEPQPA
+1169 ALAVDPEPA
-1178 EWSAEQIASWFG
+1178 EWSAGQVASWFG

-1201 LSEILQQTAETI
+1201 LSEILQQTAETV
-1213 PQKMSEEI
+1213 PQKMGEEI
-1221 TAAVGAVDYSGVD
+1221 KAAIDAVDYSGVD

-1257 ALAQNVETGTA
+1257 ALAQNVEAGTA
-1268 ASIGLLTFA
+1268 ASMGLLAFA
-1277 ESGAAVTNGVGS
+1277 ESGAAVADGVGN
-1289 AIQGA
+1289 AIQAA
-1294 DMSPIAS
+1294 DMGPIAS

-1320 GVSTTMPV
+1320 GVSTTMPI
-1328 NVTADYKLLNPTA
+1328 NVMADYKLLNPTM
-1341 TVNVSGAGSGNAS
+1341 TVNVGGAGSGSAS

-1409 GAHADGGFVG
+1409 AAHADGGFVG
-1419 TGRPV
+1419 NGRPA
-1424 FNHMV
+1424 FKGMAL
-1429 SGENNTFQD
+1429 D
-1438 SYFLG
+1438 G
-1443 SVMAENA
+1443 SILPMGPYSVGPVKAGNA
-1450 PLQEV
+1450 PLQGGC
-1455 YQGDINY
+1455 QWDINY
-1462 INDAVKN
+1462 INDAVKD
-1469 APYAHNETTDT
+1469 APYAYNGAIGTGNARDGMAVIE
-1480 DNILHDTSDTES
+1480 
-1492 GQDTYTY
+1492 
-1499 VPVHPGQDN
+1499 PGQDAYTPVHTGQTHQDG
-1508 RNGSSPGDVT
+1508 GSLGGTAV
-1518 IQVSV
+1518 QVNV
-1523 QMSPEFNISSQETEK
+1523 QISPEFNISSQEAGN
-1538 QGTGDIMQAIRRHM
+1538 QGGDIMQAIRTHM
-1552 SEIADEVGG
+1552 AEIADEVGQ
-1561 EIADRLSEAFAN
+1561 EIAGRLEDVFSN
-1573 MALEG
+1573 MALE
-1578 V
+1578 VPY

>member
-21 LGNAVRNLNRI
+21 LGNAIRGIDRL

-45 AGQQVTQ
+45 SGRRVTE
-52 FDRSSERTQRNLSQW
+52 FDRSSERTQRTLSQW

-78 KDRVAPVL
+78 KDRIAPVL
-86 SAISGSIRN
+86 SAIGGGIRN
-95 IAGRA
+95 LAGKA
-100 WSVTMKAVD
+100 WSVTMKAAD
-109 FVTRPVQGI
+109 FVTKPVQGI
-118 VNLLKNPIFQA
+118 INLLKNPIFQV

-139 KDTIDTYK
+139 KDTIETYK

-161 ATGAELEQL
+161 ATAPELEQL

-178 STTKFTAA
+178 ATTKFTAE
-186 ESAEA
+186 ESATA
-191 FNYMAMAGWKTND
+191 FNYMAMAGWKTQD
-204 MMEGIEGILNL
+204 MLSGIEGILNL

-220 ESLASTSDIVTD
+220 ESLGTTSDIVTD
-232 ALTAFGMAAADS
+232 ALTAFGLQASDA
-244 GHFADILAAASSN
+244 GHFADVLAQASSN
-257 ANTNVGMMGET
+257 ANTNVSMLGES
-268 FKYVAPVAGALGY
+268 FKYVAPVAGAMKY
-281 TAEDTAVA
+281 NVEDVSLAL
-289 IGLMA
+289 GLMA
-294 NSGIKA
+294 NASVKG

-305 SLRQIF
+305 SLKTALVNMASPTDKMATAMKKYGIS
-311 MGLQGGVELSG
+311 LTDSDG
-322 KALGKYHLEV
+322 KMKTLK
-332 ENADGSMRKLDGVMD
+332 GVMD
-347 DLREAFSKMTEAE
+347 NLRTSLGGLAEAE
-360 KAANAESI
+360 QTAAASRIFGKEAMAGMLSI
-368 AGKTG
+368 
-373 MSGLLTIVNASEKDY
+373 INASEKDY
-388 RKLTES
+388 NKLT
-394 IKECDGAAAGMAGTM
+394 KAVNNADGAAKNMSETM

-423 VDGVKISL
+423 VDGVKIST

-447 EMMPEIQAGLSELMD
+447 EMMPEIESGLGELMD
-462 FTERKID
+462 FVDRKIN

-478 SATDEWQHADFFGK
+478 RATEEWQNADIFGK
-492 MKIAWDEIIAQPFS
+492 VKIAWDEIIAQPFS

-517 ASVAGGIG
+517 AGMAGGVG

-534 GFLALLGIDVS
+534 GILTLLGIDVS

-566 DFEAISRKLMD
+566 DFEAISSKLME

-587 GLLPGGESA
+587 KLLPGGESSDL
-596 GFSSLLSAGMLAKA
+596 SSLLSAGMLAKIA
-610 TGPLLKAGI
+610 GPLLNAGI
-619 GGARLGRS
+619 GGARLGRT
-627 IFGSQ
+627 IFSSQ
-632 TLQTDS
+632 TLPAEDGGTA
-638 GETTV
+638 V
-643 VPGIGRRLAG
+643 VPGLGARL
-653 NMIGNAGAGTGLLG
+653 IGNAGAGTGLLG
-667 FGSDT
+667 FGANT

-683 GASLSAGALS
+683 GASLSAGTLS
-693 ALGLGAVAGGA
+693 AIGLGATAGGIAGGA
-704 IGGASAISGGMDI
+704 SLISGGVDI
-717 YRGFKADDKEEAAA
+717 YKAVKSDDKEESAA
-731 YKESGAWKLGGVG
+731 YAESGAWKVGGAG

-753 GSVVPVVGTAVG
+753 GSFFGGIGAVPGA
-765 GLIGAG
+765 LIGAG
-771 VGGIAGWLKGNR
+771 VGGIAGWLKGNK
-783 VKEDYKE
+783 VKDDYKE

-807 KTQKVFELTGVSIDG
+807 KTQQVFELTGVSIDR
-822 AVLETQALKEA
+822 AVLETQELKDA
-833 IDDTGVSA
+833 MDDAGVSA
-841 EEFGAMFQEA
+841 EQFGAMFQEA

-859 FGDIKLSLKETR
+859 FGDLKLSLKETQN
-871 ELAESI
+871 LAESI
-877 VFDSQE
+877 VFDKQE

-888 FSDAVETSESSLSAL
+888 FSDAAEASQSSLSAL
-903 KSRMQEIDRLNWK
+903 KKRMEEIDRLNWE

-923 SKADISEYKDAMD
+923 SKGDVSNFKDSMD
-936 SLAKEAQS
+936 ALAEEAQS
-944 YLENKH
+944 YLKDKH

-959 LVGKENAGSIRDSL
+959 LVGKDNAGGIRDSL
-973 KEAYAG
+973 KETYAG

-984 DEASAELEQV
+984 DEASAELQRV
-994 TSKALSDG
+994 TSKAFKDG

-1034 SEITNKVAGAQQDA
+1034 AEITNKVAGAQQDA

-1065 SFANLQQELQTDVES
+1065 SFANLQQELQADVES
-1080 FTESYN
+1080 FTESYS

-1133 SFQLDAIAE
+1133 SFQLDTIAE

-1169 ALAIEPQPA
+1169 ALAIEPEPA

-1221 TAAVGAVDYSGVD
+1221 TSAMSAVDYSGLD
-1234 FAGPFSNEYL
+1234 LAGPFSNEYI

-1268 ASIGLLTFA
+1268 ASMGLLTFA

-1289 AIQGA
+1289 AIQSA

-1328 NVTADYKLLNPTA
+1328 NVTADYRLLNPAA

-1363 AGGYVQGKQ
+1363 AGGYVQGRQ

-1403 GEMLGV
+1403 GKVLGV
-1409 GAHADGGFVG
+1409 SAHADGGFVG
-1419 TGRPV
+1419 NGQPA
-1424 FNHMV
+1424 FHNYMV
-1429 SGENNTFQD
+1429 SGENAPLQGSCSMD
-1438 SYFLG
+1438 SFLAG
-1443 SVMAENA
+1443 NDS
-1450 PLQEV
+1450 LQEV
-1455 YQGDINY
+1455 YQGNINY

-1469 APYAHNETTDT
+1469 APRAYNETKETNNVLNDM
-1480 DNILHDTSDTES
+1480 SVTES
-1492 GQDTYTY
+1492 GQNDY
-1499 VPVHPGQDN
+1499 VPVYI
-1508 RNGSSPGDVT
+1508 GSGNSAESSQGSTT

-1523 QMSPEFNISSQETEK
+1523 QMSPAFNISSQETGK

>member
-21 LGNAVRNLNRI
+21 LGNAIRGIDRL

-45 AGQQVTQ
+45 SGRRVTE
-52 FDRSSERTQRNLSQW
+52 FDRSSERTQRTLSQW

-78 KDRVAPVL
+78 KDRIAPVL
-86 SAISGSIRN
+86 SAIGGGIRN
-95 IAGRA
+95 LAGKA
-100 WSVTMKAVD
+100 WSVTMKAAD
-109 FVTRPVQGI
+109 FVTKPVQGI
-118 VNLLKNPIFQA
+118 INLLKNPIFQV

-139 KDTIDTYK
+139 KDTIETYK

-161 ATGAELEQL
+161 ATAPELEQL

-178 STTKFTAA
+178 ATTKFTAE
-186 ESAEA
+186 ESATA
-191 FNYMAMAGWKTND
+191 FNYMAMAGWKTQD
-204 MMEGIEGILNL
+204 MLSGIEGILNL

-220 ESLASTSDIVTD
+220 ESLGTTSDIVTD
-232 ALTAFGMAAADS
+232 ALTAFGLQASDA
-244 GHFADILAAASSN
+244 GHFADVLAQASSN
-257 ANTNVGMMGET
+257 ANTNVSMLGES
-268 FKYVAPVAGALGY
+268 FKYVAPVAGAMKY
-281 TAEDTAVA
+281 NVEDVSLAL
-289 IGLMA
+289 GLMA
-294 NSGIKA
+294 NASVKG

-305 SLRQIF
+305 SLKTALVNMASPTDKMATAMKKYGIS
-311 MGLQGGVELSG
+311 LTDSDG
-322 KALGKYHLEV
+322 KMKTLK
-332 ENADGSMRKLDGVMD
+332 GVMD
-347 DLREAFSKMTEAE
+347 NLRTSLGGLAEAE
-360 KAANAESI
+360 QTAAASRIFGKEAMAGMLSI
-368 AGKTG
+368 
-373 MSGLLTIVNASEKDY
+373 INASEKDY
-388 RKLTES
+388 NKLT
-394 IKECDGAAAGMAGTM
+394 KAVNNADGAAKNMSETM

-423 VDGVKISL
+423 VDGVKIST

-447 EMMPEIQAGLSELMD
+447 EMMPEIESGLGELMD
-462 FTERKID
+462 FVDRKIN

-478 SATDEWQHADFFGK
+478 RATEEWQNADIFGK
-492 MKIAWDEIIAQPFS
+492 VKIAWDEIIAQPFS

-517 ASVAGGIG
+517 AGMAGGVG

-534 GFLALLGIDVS
+534 GILTLLGIDVS

-566 DFEAISRKLMD
+566 DFEAISSKLME

-587 GLLPGGESA
+587 KLLPGGESSDL
-596 GFSSLLSAGMLAKA
+596 SSLLSAGMLAKIA
-610 TGPLLKAGI
+610 GPLLNAGI
-619 GGARLGRS
+619 GGARLGRT
-627 IFGSQ
+627 IFSSQ
-632 TLQTDS
+632 TLPAEDGGTA
-638 GETTV
+638 V
-643 VPGIGRRLAG
+643 VPGLGARL
-653 NMIGNAGAGTGLLG
+653 IGNAGAGTGLLG
-667 FGSDT
+667 FGANT

-683 GASLSAGALS
+683 GASLSAGTLS
-693 ALGLGAVAGGA
+693 AIGLGATAGGIAGGA
-704 IGGASAISGGMDI
+704 SLISGGVDI
-717 YRGFKADDKEEAAA
+717 YKAVKSDDKEESAA
-731 YKESGAWKLGGVG
+731 YAESGAWKVGGAG

-753 GSVVPVVGTAVG
+753 GSFFGGIGAVPGA
-765 GLIGAG
+765 LIGAG
-771 VGGIAGWLKGNR
+771 VGGIAGWLKGNK
-783 VKEDYKE
+783 VKDDYKE

-807 KTQKVFELTGVSIDG
+807 KTQQVFELTGVSIDR
-822 AVLETQALKEA
+822 AVLETQELKDA
-833 IDDTGVSA
+833 MDDAGVSA
-841 EEFGAMFQEA
+841 EQFGAMFQEA

-859 FGDIKLSLKETR
+859 FGDLKLSLKETQD
-871 ELAESI
+871 LAESI
-877 VFDSQE
+877 VFDKQE

-888 FSDAVETSESSLSAL
+888 FSDAAEASQSSLSAL
-903 KSRMQEIDRLNWK
+903 KKRMEEIDRLNWE

-923 SKADISEYKDAMD
+923 SKGDVSNFKDSMD
-936 SLAKEAQS
+936 ALAEEAQS
-944 YLENKH
+944 YLKDKH

-959 LVGKENAGSIRDSL
+959 LVGKDNAGGIRDSL
-973 KEAYAG
+973 KETYAG

-984 DEASAELEQV
+984 DEASAELQRV
-994 TSKALSDG
+994 TSKAFKDG

-1034 SEITNKVAGAQQDA
+1034 AEITNKVAGAQQDA

-1065 SFANLQQELQTDVES
+1065 SFANLQQELQADVES
-1080 FTESYN
+1080 FTESYS

-1133 SFQLDAIAE
+1133 SFQLDTIAE

-1169 ALAIEPQPA
+1169 ALAIEPEPA

-1221 TAAVGAVDYSGVD
+1221 TSAMSAVDYSGLD
-1234 FAGPFSNEYL
+1234 LAGPFSNEYI

-1268 ASIGLLTFA
+1268 ASMGLLTFA

-1289 AIQGA
+1289 AIQSA

-1328 NVTADYKLLNPTA
+1328 NVTADYRLLNPAA

-1363 AGGYVQGKQ
+1363 AGGYVQGRQ

-1403 GEMLGV
+1403 GKVLGV
-1409 GAHADGGFVG
+1409 SAHADGGFVG
-1419 TGRPV
+1419 NGQPA
-1424 FNHMV
+1424 FHNYMV
-1429 SGENNTFQD
+1429 SGENAPLQGSCSMD
-1438 SYFLG
+1438 SFLAG
-1443 SVMAENA
+1443 NDS
-1450 PLQEV
+1450 LQEV
-1455 YQGDINY
+1455 YQGNINY

-1469 APYAHNETTDT
+1469 APRAYNETKETNNVLNDM
-1480 DNILHDTSDTES
+1480 SVTES
-1492 GQDTYTY
+1492 GQNDY
-1499 VPVHPGQDN
+1499 VPVYI
-1508 RNGSSPGDVT
+1508 GSGNSAESSQGSTT

-1523 QMSPEFNISSQETEK
+1523 QMSPAFNISSQETGK

>member
-1 MAETVRIEIPIE
+1 MVWMAETVRIEIPIE

-21 LGNAVRNLNRI
+21 LGNVIRNLNRA
-32 GQAADRAGESAQR
+32 GQAADQAGDAAQQ
-45 AGQQVTQ
+45 AGRRVTQ
-52 FDRSSERTQRNLSQW
+52 FDRSSERTQRTLSQW
-67 MKEKYEILLEA
+67 MKEKYEVLLEA

-86 SAISGSIRN
+86 SAIGGNIRN
-95 IAGRA
+95 IAGKA
-100 WSVTMKAVD
+100 WSVTMKAAD
-109 FVTRPVQGI
+109 FVTKPVQGI
-118 VNLLKNPIFQA
+118 INLLKNPIFQV

-139 KDTIDTYK
+139 KDTIETYK

-161 ATGAELEQL
+161 ATATELEQL

-178 STTKFTAA
+178 ATTKFTAE
-186 ESAEA
+186 ESATA
-191 FNYMAMAGWKTND
+191 FNYMAMAGWKTQD
-204 MMEGIEGILNL
+204 MLSGIEGILNL

-220 ESLASTSDIVTD
+220 ESLGTTSDIVTD
-232 ALTAFGMAAADS
+232 ALTAFGLQASDA
-244 GHFADILAAASSN
+244 GHFADVLAQASSN
-257 ANTNVGMMGET
+257 ANTNVSMLGES
-268 FKYVAPVAGALGY
+268 FKYVAPVAGAMKY
-281 TAEDTAVA
+281 NVEDVSLAL
-289 IGLMA
+289 GLMA
-294 NSGIKA
+294 NASVKG

-305 SLRQIF
+305 SLKTALVNMASPTDKMATAMKKYGIS
-311 MGLQGGVELSG
+311 LTDSDG
-322 KALGKYHLEV
+322 KMKTLK
-332 ENADGSMRKLDGVMD
+332 GVMD
-347 DLREAFSKMTEAE
+347 NLRTSLGGLAEAE
-360 KAANAESI
+360 QTAAASRIFGKEAMAGMLSI
-368 AGKTG
+368 
-373 MSGLLTIVNASEKDY
+373 INASEKDY
-388 RKLTES
+388 NKLT
-394 IKECDGAAAGMAGTM
+394 KAVNNADGAAKNMSETM

-423 VDGVKISL
+423 VDGVKIST

-439 RGIADWMT
+439 REIADWMT
-447 EMMPEIQAGLSELMD
+447 EMMPEIEAGLSELMD
-462 FTERKID
+462 FVDRKIN

-478 SATDEWQHADFFGK
+478 SATDEWQNADFFGK
-492 MKIAWDEIIAQPFS
+492 VKIAWDEIISQPFS
-506 EWWESTGKAKI
+506 EWLESTGKAKI
-517 ASVAGGIG
+517 AGIAGGVG

-534 GFLALLGIDVS
+534 GILTLLGIDVS

-566 DFEAISRKLMD
+566 DFEAISGKLME

-587 GLLPGGESA
+587 KLLPGGESA
-596 GFSSLLSAGMLAKA
+596 DFSSLLSAGMLAKIA
-610 TGPLLKAGI
+610 GPLLNAGI

-632 TLQTDS
+632 TVPAE
-638 GETTV
+638 GGGTTV
-643 VPGIGRRLAG
+643 VPGIGARL
-653 NMIGNAGAGTGLLG
+653 IGNAGAGTGLLG
-667 FGSDT
+667 FGANT

-704 IGGASAISGGMDI
+704 IGGVSVISGGMDI
-717 YRGFKADDKEEAAA
+717 YHGFKADDKEEAAA
-731 YKESGAWKLGGVG
+731 YKESGAWKVGGTG
-744 AGAAAGAAI
+744 AGAAAGASI
-753 GSVVPVVGTAVG
+753 GALFGGIGAVPGA
-765 GLIGAG
+765 LIGAG
-771 VGGIAGWLKGNR
+771 IGGIAGWLKGNK
-783 VKEDYKE
+783 VKDDYKE

-795 EEAEAKA
+795 EEVEAKA

-807 KTQKVFELTGVSIDG
+807 KTQQVFELTGVSIDS
-822 AVLETQALKEA
+822 AVLETQELKDA
-833 IDDTGVSA
+833 MDDAGVSA
-841 EEFGAMFQEA
+841 EQFGAMFQEA

-859 FGDIKLSLKETR
+859 FGDLKLSLKETQD
-871 ELAESI
+871 LAESI
-877 VFDSQE
+877 VFDKQE
-883 KGIQK
+883 KSIQK
-888 FSDAVETSESSLSAL
+888 FSDAAEASESSLGAL
-903 KSRMQEIDRLNWK
+903 KNRMQEIDRMNWE
-916 AELGIKM
+916 AELEIKM
-923 SKADISEYKDAMD
+923 SKGDISSYKDAMD
-936 SLAKEAQS
+936 ALAEEAQS
-944 YLENKH
+944 YLKDKH

-959 LVGKENAGSIRDSL
+959 LVGKDNAGGIRESL
-973 KEAYAG
+973 KETYAG

-984 DEASAELEQV
+984 DEASAELQRV
-994 TSKALSDG
+994 TSKALKDG
-1002 VISTEDMVKVKIG
+1002 VISTEDTVKVKIG
-1015 GVKYEMDE
+1015 SVKYEMDE
-1023 AAAVTALQNQI
+1023 AAAVTELQNQI
-1034 SEITNKVAGAQQDA
+1034 AEITNKVAGAQQDA

-1065 SFANLQQELQTDVES
+1065 SFANMQQELQADVES

-1086 QALEVGITNLKLQL
+1086 QALEVGITNLKLQF

-1133 SFQLDAIAE
+1133 SFQLDTIAE

-1169 ALAIEPQPA
+1169 ALAVEPEPA

-1213 PQKMSEEI
+1213 PQKMSAEI
-1221 TAAVGAVDYSGVD
+1221 TAAMSAVDYSGLD
-1234 FAGPFSNEYL
+1234 LAGPFSNEYI

-1268 ASIGLLTFA
+1268 ASMGLLTFA

-1289 AIQGA
+1289 AIQAA

-1314 NSAFGA
+1314 NSAFSA

-1328 NVTADYKLLNPTA
+1328 NVTADYRLLNPTA
-1341 TVNVSGAGSGNAS
+1341 TVNVGGAGSGNAS

-1380 YGEFVIPTNPGRR
+1380 YGEFIIPTNPGRR

-1403 GEMLGV
+1403 GKILGV

-1419 TGRPV
+1419 NGSPA
-1424 FNHMV
+1424 FHNMA
-1429 SGENNTFQD
+1429 SDKNIPLQG
-1438 SYFLG
+1438 SYSMDPL
-1443 SVMAENA
+1443 MAENA

-1469 APYAHNETTDT
+1469 ASYAYNEATDT
-1480 DNILHDTSDTES
+1480 DNVQHDMSVTES
-1492 GQDTYTY
+1492 GQGAY
-1499 VPVHPGQDN
+1499 VPMHTVPSHSDE
-1508 RNGSSPGDVT
+1508 GSLEGMT
-1518 IQVSV
+1518 IQVNV
-1523 QMSPEFNISSQETEK
+1523 QMSPAFNISGQETGN

>member
-21 LGNAVRNLNRI
+21 LGNAIRGIDRL

-45 AGQQVTQ
+45 SGRRVTE
-52 FDRSSERTQRNLSQW
+52 FDRSSERTQRTLSQW

-78 KDRVAPVL
+78 KDRIAPVL
-86 SAISGSIRN
+86 SAIGGGIRN
-95 IAGRA
+95 LAGKA
-100 WSVTMKAVD
+100 WSVTMKAAD
-109 FVTRPVQGI
+109 FVTKPVQGI
-118 VNLLKNPIFQA
+118 INLLKNPIFQV

-139 KDTIDTYK
+139 KDTIETYK

-161 ATGAELEQL
+161 ATAPELEQL

-178 STTKFTAA
+178 ATTKFTAE
-186 ESAEA
+186 ESATA
-191 FNYMAMAGWKTND
+191 FNYMAMAGWKTQD
-204 MMEGIEGILNL
+204 MLSGIEGILNL

-220 ESLASTSDIVTD
+220 ESLGTTSDIVTD
-232 ALTAFGMAAADS
+232 ALTAFGLQASDA
-244 GHFADILAAASSN
+244 GHFADVLAQASSN
-257 ANTNVGMMGET
+257 ANTNVSMLGES
-268 FKYVAPVAGALGY
+268 FKYVAPVAGAMKY
-281 TAEDTAVA
+281 NVEDVSLAL
-289 IGLMA
+289 GLMA
-294 NSGIKA
+294 NASVKG

-305 SLRQIF
+305 SLKTALVNMASPTDKMATAMKKYGIS
-311 MGLQGGVELSG
+311 LTDSDG
-322 KALGKYHLEV
+322 KMKTLK
-332 ENADGSMRKLDGVMD
+332 GVMD
-347 DLREAFSKMTEAE
+347 NLRTSLGGLAEAE
-360 KAANAESI
+360 QTAAASRIFGKEAMAGMLSI
-368 AGKTG
+368 
-373 MSGLLTIVNASEKDY
+373 INASEKDY
-388 RKLTES
+388 NKLT
-394 IKECDGAAAGMAGTM
+394 KAVNNADGAAKNMSETM

-423 VDGVKISL
+423 VDGVKIST

-447 EMMPEIQAGLSELMD
+447 EMMPEIESGLGELMD
-462 FTERKID
+462 FVDRKIN

-478 SATDEWQHADFFGK
+478 RATEEWQNADIFGK
-492 MKIAWDEIIAQPFS
+492 VKIAWDEIIAQPFS

-517 ASVAGGIG
+517 AGMAGGVG

-534 GFLALLGIDVS
+534 GILTLLGIDVS

-566 DFEAISRKLMD
+566 DFEAISSKLME

-587 GLLPGGESA
+587 KLLPGGESSDL
-596 GFSSLLSAGMLAKA
+596 SSLLSAGMLAKIA
-610 TGPLLKAGI
+610 GPLLNAGI
-619 GGARLGRS
+619 GGARLGRT
-627 IFGSQ
+627 IFSSQ
-632 TLQTDS
+632 TLPAEDGGTA
-638 GETTV
+638 V
-643 VPGIGRRLAG
+643 VPGLGARL
-653 NMIGNAGAGTGLLG
+653 IGNAGAGTGLLG
-667 FGSDT
+667 FGANT

-683 GASLSAGALS
+683 GASLSAGTLS
-693 ALGLGAVAGGA
+693 AIGLGATAGGIAGGA
-704 IGGASAISGGMDI
+704 SLISGGVDI
-717 YRGFKADDKEEAAA
+717 YKAVKSDDKEESAA
-731 YKESGAWKLGGVG
+731 YAESGAWKVGGAG

-753 GSVVPVVGTAVG
+753 GSFFGGIGAVPGA
-765 GLIGAG
+765 LIGAG
-771 VGGIAGWLKGNR
+771 VGGIAGWLKGNK
-783 VKEDYKE
+783 VKDDYKE

-807 KTQKVFELTGVSIDG
+807 KTQQVFELTGVSIDS
-822 AVLETQALKEA
+822 AVLETEELKDA
-833 IDDTGVSA
+833 MDDAGVSA
-841 EEFGAMFQEA
+841 EQFGAMFQEA

-859 FGDIKLSLKETR
+859 FGDLKLSLKETQD
-871 ELAESI
+871 LAESI
-877 VFDSQE
+877 VFDKQE

-888 FSDAVETSESSLSAL
+888 FSDAAEASQSSLSAL
-903 KSRMQEIDRLNWK
+903 KKRMEEIDRLNWE

-923 SKADISEYKDAMD
+923 SKGDVSNFKDSMD
-936 SLAKEAQS
+936 ALAEEAQS
-944 YLENKH
+944 YLKDKH

-959 LVGKENAGSIRDSL
+959 LVGKDNAGGIRDSL
-973 KEAYAG
+973 KETYAG

-984 DEASAELEQV
+984 DEASAELQRV
-994 TSKALSDG
+994 TSKAFKDG

-1034 SEITNKVAGAQQDA
+1034 AEITNKVAGAQQDA

-1065 SFANLQQELQTDVES
+1065 SFANLQQELQADVES
-1080 FTESYN
+1080 FTESYS

-1133 SFQLDAIAE
+1133 SFQLDTIAE

-1169 ALAIEPQPA
+1169 ALAIEPEPA

-1221 TAAVGAVDYSGVD
+1221 TSAMSAVDYSGLD
-1234 FAGPFSNEYL
+1234 LAGPFSNEYI

-1268 ASIGLLTFA
+1268 ASMGLLTFA

-1289 AIQGA
+1289 AIQSA

-1328 NVTADYKLLNPTA
+1328 NVTADYRLLNPAA

-1363 AGGYVQGKQ
+1363 AGGYVQGRQ

-1403 GEMLGV
+1403 GKVLGV
-1409 GAHADGGFVG
+1409 SAHADGGFVG
-1419 TGRPV
+1419 NGQPA
-1424 FNHMV
+1424 FHNYMV
-1429 SGENNTFQD
+1429 SGENAPLQGSCSMD
-1438 SYFLG
+1438 SFLAG
-1443 SVMAENA
+1443 NDS
-1450 PLQEV
+1450 LQEV
-1455 YQGDINY
+1455 YQGNINY

-1469 APYAHNETTDT
+1469 APRAYNETKETNNVLNDM
-1480 DNILHDTSDTES
+1480 SVTES
-1492 GQDTYTY
+1492 GQNDY
-1499 VPVHPGQDN
+1499 VPVYI
-1508 RNGSSPGDVT
+1508 GSGNSAESSQGSTT

-1523 QMSPEFNISSQETEK
+1523 QMSPAFNISSQETGK